1 MLREE
6 KHFLRAL
13 HRGHLAELVI
23 IMVYDFLKTSY
34 PFFLDLRR
42 LGVEAEGSIES
53 EKDEDVLPTA
63 LSVFIIKD
71 ILRENFYQVTE
82 GDRLL
87 RSFIFLTRSND

>member
-13 HRGHLAELVI
+13 QRIDFAELVI
-23 IMVYDFLKTSY
+23 IMVYDFLKASY

-42 LGVEAEGSIES
+42 LSVEAEGSIES
-53 EKDEDVLPTA
+53 EKDEDVLPAT

-82 GDRLL
+82 RDRLL
-87 RSFIFLTRSND
+87 RTFIFLTRSND